1 MWIMILVSFHVLA
14 IVSVIKISFSG
25 GFYLINC
32 LRIVL
37 DPGKEFCFNCFLFR
51 FFLFP
56 GIFFGSFSTFFL
68 LGFHC
73 LITISDQALT

>member
-1 MWIMILVSFHVLA
+1 MWIMILVAFHVLG

-25 GFYLINC
+25 GFYLITC
-32 LRIVL
+32 FRIVL

-51 FFLFP
+51 FFFS
-56 GIFFGSFSTFFL
+56 GIFFGSFSTFFFL

-73 LITISDQALT
+73 LIIISDQALT

>member
-1 MWIMILVSFHVLA
+1 MILVAFHVLG

-25 GFYLINC
+25 GFYLITC
-32 LRIVL
+32 LRVVL

-51 FFLFP
+51 FFFLCP
-56 GIFFGSFSTFFL
+56 EIFFGSFSTFFL